1 MIRVPSECCLCLKRE
16 AATAHTTAF
25 RVSVSWFCWYRFL
38 MFTWSRWGS
47 VRLSSTE
54 CWQTEEPTE
63 GRSYR
68 EVSPFVPTAFPA
80 KTNPIARYWTWEK
93 QKDDDSGCFYFIYSF
108 THLIWII
115 EETGTLMFV
124 HLFRSFYWRTDGSS
138 LPRDRTVS
146 GQRGRSQL
154 RRSLYKTNTA
164 PSSTMSRQRIMRKDM
179 LSSQGQRVLT
189 QLLTSS
195 TMTD

>member
-1 MIRVPSECCLCLKRE
+1 MVRVPSECCLCLKRE
-16 AATAHTTAF
+16 AATAHKTAF
-25 RVSVSWFCWYRFL
+25 RVSVSWFYWYRFL

-115 EETGTLMFV
+115 EDIKQAHWCLSISLGDFTGGPMVLPYRGTGPSL
-124 HLFRSFYWRTDGSS
+124 GSGVGAGWDDPS
-138 LPRDRTVS
+138 TTQTQCHISVS
-146 GQRGRSQL
+146 CV
-154 RRSLYKTNTA
+154 KTC
-164 PSSTMSRQRIMRKDM
+164 
-179 LSSQGQRVLT
+179 
-189 QLLTSS
+189 
-195 TMTD
+195 

>member
-1 MIRVPSECCLCLKRE
+1 MVKVPSECCLCLKRE
-16 AATAHTTAF
+16 AAAAHTTAF
-25 RVSVSWFCWYRFL
+25 RVSVSWFYWYRFL

-93 QKDDDSGCFYFIYSF
+93 QKDDESGCFYFIYSF
-108 THLIWII
+108 TQANFPSLQGFLLEDRWFFLT
-115 EETGTLMFV
+115 EGPGRLWAAGSEPVETIPLQHKHSV
-124 HLFRSFYWRTDGSS
+124 
-138 LPRDRTVS
+138 
-146 GQRGRSQL
+146 
-154 RRSLYKTNTA
+154 
-164 PSSTMSRQRIMRKDM
+164 
-179 LSSQGQRVLT
+179 
-189 QLLTSS
+189 TSAYHA
-195 TMTD
+195 